1 MLDFIHKDPEF
12 KELISIVSNQKGI
25 DITLVEKD
33 YWIMHALYSLQKQ
46 GIEFEL
52 KGGTSLSKGYGLIH
66 RFSEDIDIHIRTNFG
81 LSIEGKEDKSQ
92 VKAAR
97 KEFYDVFA
105 NSLSINGIIEI
116 VRDHEFDDKEKFR
129 SGGIRLY
136 YESHTP
142 TLEGLKD
149 GILLEAGFDTVT
161 PNSPIDISSWI
172 WEHLISIGVQ
182 LNYIN
187 NTATGVQCY
196 HPGYTLVEKLQTIV
210 RKYRNR
216 DTPGASDDKNFMRQY
231 YDVYCLL
238 GNPDIQAFI
247 GTPEYLAHKA
257 ARIKGADNQI
267 PLKDH
272 PALLLSD
279 LEIRE
284 SFQKRYQS
292 TSKLYYNGQP
302 EFEEIL
308 ARIQLYLNRL

>member
-1 MLDFIHKDPEF
+1 MLDFIHNDPEF
-12 KELISIVSNQKGI
+12 KELLSIVSSKKGI

-33 YWIMHALYSLQKQ
+33 YWIMHALYSLQQQ

-81 LSIEGKEDKSQ
+81 LPIEGKEDKSQ
-92 VKAAR
+92 VKTAR

-105 NSLSINGIIEI
+105 KSLSINGINEI

-136 YESHTP
+136 YESYTP

-172 WEHLISIGVQ
+172 WEHLISIEAHI
-182 LNYIN
+182 NYIN

-216 DTPGASDDKNFMRQY
+216 DNPGASDDKNFMRQY

-238 GNPDIQAFI
+238 GNSDIKAFI

-257 ARIKGADNQI
+257 ARIKGADNLI
-267 PLKDH
+267 PLREH

-279 LEIRE
+279 SEIRE
-284 SFQKRYQS
+284 SFQNRYES

-302 EFEEIL
+302 EFKDIL
-308 ARIQLYLNRL
+308 ARIQLHLNRL

>member
-1 MLDFIHKDPEF
+1 MLNFIHNDLEF
-12 KELISIVSNQKGI
+12 KELLSIVSSQKGI

-33 YWIMHALYSLQKQ
+33 YWIMHALYSLQQQ

-81 LSIEGKEDKSQ
+81 LSIEGKEDKPQ
-92 VKAAR
+92 IKEAR
-97 KEFYDVFA
+97 KKFYDVLA

-116 VRDHEFDDKEKFR
+116 KRDHDFDDTEKYR

-136 YESHTP
+136 YQSHTP

-161 PNSPIDISSWI
+161 PNKPINISSWI
-172 WEHLISIGVQ
+172 WEHLVLINASS
-182 LNYIN
+182 NYVN
-187 NTATGVQCY
+187 NTAIGVQCY
-196 HPGYTLVEKLQTIV
+196 HPGYTLIEKLQTIV
-210 RKYRNR
+210 RKYRNK
-216 DTPGASDDKNFMRQY
+216 DNPGAYDDKNFMRQY

-238 GNPDIQAFI
+238 GNSEIQEFI
-247 GTPEYLAHKA
+247 GSPEYLAHKA
-257 ARIKGADNQI
+257 ARIKGADNLI
-267 PLKDH
+267 PLNEH
-272 PALLLSD
+272 PALLLNE

-284 SFQKRYQS
+284 SFNNRYLS
-292 TSKLYYNGQP
+292 TSKLYFNGQP

-308 ARIQLYLNRL
+308 ARIAVHLHRL

>member
-1 MLDFIHKDPEF
+1 MLDFIHNDPEF
-12 KELISIVSNQKGI
+12 KELLSIVSTQKGI

-33 YWIMHALYSLQKQ
+33 YWIMHALYSLQQQ

-81 LSIEGKEDKSQ
+81 LSIEGKEDKLQ

-105 NSLSINGIIEI
+105 KSLSINGIIEI
-116 VRDHEFDDKEKFR
+116 VRDHEFDDKDKFR

-142 TLEGLKD
+142 TLEGIKD

-161 PNSPIDISSWI
+161 PNIPIDISSWI
-172 WEHLISIGVQ
+172 WEYLISIGAHN
-182 LNYIN
+182 NYIN

-216 DTPGASDDKNFMRQY
+216 DNPGASDDKNFMRQY

-238 GNPDIQAFI
+238 GNSDIQAFI
-247 GTPEYLAHKA
+247 GTPEYVAHKA
-257 ARIKGADNQI
+257 ARIKGADNKT
-267 PLKDH
+267 PLREH

-279 LEIRE
+279 SETRE
-284 SFQKRYQS
+284 SFQNRYKS

-302 EFEEIL
+302 EFEEIIT
-308 ARIQLYLNRL
+308 RINLYLEML

>member
-1 MLDFIHKDPEF
+1 MLDFIHNDPEF
-12 KELISIVSNQKGI
+12 KELISIVSTKKGI

-33 YWIMHALYSLQKQ
+33 YWIMHALYSLQQQ

-105 NSLSINGIIEI
+105 KSLSINGIIEI
-116 VRDHEFDDKEKFR
+116 VRDHEFDDKDKFR

-196 HPGYTLVEKLQTIV
+196 QPGYTLVEKLQTIV
-210 RKYRNR
+210 RKYGNR
-216 DTPGASDDKNFMRQY
+216 DNHGASDDKNFMRQY

-238 GNPDIQAFI
+238 GNSEIQTFI
-247 GTPEYLAHKA
+247 GTPEYSAHKA

-279 LEIRE
+279 SEIRE
-284 SFQKRYQS
+284 SFKKRYQS

-302 EFEEIL
+302 EFEQVL
-308 ARIQLYLNRL
+308 ARIAVYLPRL